1 MSRYLL
7 QDIRGK
13 SSFSQH
19 PCLISF
25 SSLSPLWSSL
35 ELLHLPHIPTSSSSP
50 HQLSMYTTVNPN
62 ANAKNETSEEYE
74 MKEEN
79 VHCDNK
85 IYYFHKK
92 IFKIYYLVKNMY
104 FMRFISF
111 AYKVSGTLDTSSA
124 FASFSF
130 CCHSNVLMPINMF
143 HPSWASF
150 KEAGNKWVEDLGLGI
165 ERALNPYHMRADP
178 GSVWAQRVARWADQ
192 QSLEWLNDFQWRWIN
207 ENALRAI

>member
-1 MSRYLL
+1 
-7 QDIRGK
+7 
-13 SSFSQH
+13 
-19 PCLISF
+19 
-25 SSLSPLWSSL
+25 
-35 ELLHLPHIPTSSSSP
+35 
-50 HQLSMYTTVNPN
+50 
-62 ANAKNETSEEYE
+62 

-143 HPSWASF
+143 HPS
-150 KEAGNKWVEDLGLGI
+150 
-165 ERALNPYHMRADP
+165 
-178 GSVWAQRVARWADQ
+178 
-192 QSLEWLNDFQWRWIN
+192 
-207 ENALRAI
+207 

>member
-1 MSRYLL
+1 
-7 QDIRGK
+7 
-13 SSFSQH
+13 
-19 PCLISF
+19 
-25 SSLSPLWSSL
+25 
-35 ELLHLPHIPTSSSSP
+35 
-50 HQLSMYTTVNPN
+50 
-62 ANAKNETSEEYE
+62 

-150 KEAGNKWVEDLGLGI
+150 KEAEGK
-165 ERALNPYHMRADP
+165 
-178 GSVWAQRVARWADQ
+178 WAQDLDLENGRASNPTNYRAGNRRWQ
-192 QSLEWLNDFQWRWIN
+192 CVGWKGSGTGWPTNEWMTFNGGDSMKTHYVPFNLYIN
-207 ENALRAI
+207 SNMSSIKLHICIQKCVTVVNAMYIYGGDMIISFCRRLVDCVLIV